1 MTISRI
7 RSVGYHAG
15 PITQLEERM
24 KDFRLPI
31 ILLLAW
37 GLGFGVLRVGGAW
50 IHAVL
55 VLAAIAL
62 VWRLVTRGRV
72 AVRSP

>member
-1 MTISRI
+1 
-7 RSVGYHAG
+7 
-15 PITQLEERM
+15 M